1 MSSDFEME
9 LHCGELYEQSLVDDM
24 YEEIAET
31 LPTVTASSNT
41 QFTVARDEVTGI
53 FKGTMDIKLPAVCV
67 SVYKANRDDIK
78 YALNR
83 AVCEV
88 VEEIVNKA
96 MEE

>member
-1 MSSDFEME
+1 MSSDYEME
-9 LHCGELYEQSLVDDM
+9 LRDELYDSSLSEDI
-24 YEEIAET
+24 YERVKDS
-31 LPTVTASSNT
+31 LPTITASRNS
-41 QFTVARDEVTGI
+41 QYTVARDEVTGV

>member
-1 MSSDFEME
+1 MSSDYEMD
-9 LHCGELYEQSLVDDM
+9 LRDELYDSSLSEDI
-24 YEEIAET
+24 YEEIKES
-31 LPTVTASSNT
+31 LPTVTASRNT
-41 QFTVARDEVTGI
+41 QYTVARDEVTGI
-53 FKGTMDIKLPAVCV
+53 FKGTMDIKLPTVCV

>member
-1 MSSDFEME
+1 MSSDYEMD
-9 LHCGELYEQSLVDDM
+9 LRDELYDSSLSEDI
-24 YEEIAET
+24 YERVKES
-31 LPTVTASSNT
+31 LPTVTASRNT
-41 QFTVARDEVTGI
+41 QYTVARDEVTGI
-53 FKGTMDIKLPAVCV
+53 FKGTMDIKLPTVCV

>member
-1 MSSDFEME
+1 MSSDYEID
-9 LHCGELYEQSLVDDM
+9 LRDELYDSSLSEDI
-24 YEEIAET
+24 YERVKES
-31 LPTVTASSNT
+31 LPTVTASRNT
-41 QFTVARDEVTGI
+41 QYTVARDEVTGI
-53 FKGTMDIKLPAVCV
+53 FKGTMDIKLPTVCV

>member
-1 MSSDFEME
+1 MD
-9 LHCGELYEQSLVDDM
+9 LRDELYDSSLSEDI
-24 YEEIAET
+24 YERVKES
-31 LPTVTASSNT
+31 LPTVTASRNT
-41 QFTVARDEVTGI
+41 QYTVARDEVTGI
-53 FKGTMDIKLPAVCV
+53 FKGTMDIKLPTVCV

>member
-1 MSSDFEME
+1 MSSDYEMD
-9 LHCGELYEQSLVDDM
+9 LRDELYDSSLS
-24 YEEIAET
+24 EEIYERVKDS
-31 LPTVTASSNT
+31 LPTITASRNS
-41 QFTVARDEVTGI
+41 QYTVARDEVTGI
-53 FKGTMDIKLPAVCV
+53 FKGTMDIKLPTVCV